1 MCGFSG
7 VFLSEPVWD
16 SEVFQAT
23 LKKMTQVLNH
33 RGPDSSNVWFDR
45 EKGIGLGHCRLAIR
59 DLSPSGNQPM
69 ISSCKRFVI
78 VYNGEIYSHAE
89 IASELAGRGRDIKGS
104 SDTEVV
110 LEACAEWG
118 VEHAVKK
125 LIGMFAFA
133 LYDRKDHVLYL
144 VRDRL
149 GIKPLYWG
157 AIDKKIVFGS
167 ELKSLRQIPGWQPRV
182 DRGAVSSFMRHNYIP
197 TPLSIYQDIQKLT
210 PGTMLKITGDGNVTE
225 IRYWDL
231 ISIAAEN
238 ISNRTDVDENQMLC
252 ELDELLSDSV
262 RRRLVSD
269 VSLGTLLSG
278 GIDSSLVTA
287 LLTEQ
292 SDKQVHTFT
301 IGFNEDDF
309 NEAKYAKLIAEHLNT
324 KHTELYAEPEQAA
337 ELISRIPQYY
347 DEPFADSSQLPTM
360 LLSEL
365 TRSHVK
371 VVLSGDG
378 GDELF
383 AGYNRYTDG
392 LRMWSQATTAPYFIR
407 KQLSRFLLSGSTS
420 LWDNVTRCLPSA
432 LRRPQMGI
440 KIHKYANAI
449 LTSDPD
455 SMYMR
460 MISHWDPPDDVVIGA
475 KEYKGILWDESIKTS
490 FPNFLDRMQLLDTLT
505 YLPDDILTKVD
516 RASMS
521 VSLETRVPLLDHRL
535 VEFAWRLP
543 IQMKLR
549 NGQGKW
555 ALRQL
560 LYKRVPRHLIE
571 RPKMGFGVPF
581 DQWIR
586 GPLKDWAES
595 LLNKKRLDEQGLL
608 VSAPIIDKWQRHLGG
623 ENWGYPLWNVLM
635 LQAWLDNNPDVAI

>member
-7 VFLSEPVWD
+7 VFLNEPVWD
-16 SEVFQAT
+16 ADVFQST
-23 LKKMTQVLNH
+23 LDKMTKVLSH
-33 RGPDSSNVWFDR
+33 RGPDSSNIWFDQT
-45 EKGIGLGHCRLAIR
+45 KGIGLGHCRLAIR
-59 DLSPSGNQPM
+59 DLSPSGAQPM
-69 ISSCKRFVI
+69 ISSCKRYVI
-78 VYNGEIYSHAE
+78 VYNGEIYSHTE
-89 IASELAGRGRDIKGS
+89 IAGELAGKGRVVKGR

-110 LEACAEWG
+110 LEACAQWG
-118 VEHAVKK
+118 VENAVKK
-125 LIGMFAFA
+125 FIGMFAFA
-133 LYDRKDHVLYL
+133 LYDRRDHVLYL

-157 AIDKKIVFGS
+157 SFNKKLVFGS
-167 ELKSLRQIPGWQPRV
+167 ELKALRQTPGWQARI
-182 DRGAVSSFMRHNYIP
+182 DRGSVSSFMRHNYIP
-197 TPLSIYQDIQKLT
+197 SPFSIYEDVRKLE
-210 PGTMLKITGDGNVTE
+210 PGTILKITGDGNVTVN
-225 IRYWDL
+225 RYWDL
-231 ISIAAEN
+231 VSIAAEN
-238 ISNRTDVDENQMLC
+238 ISNRTDVDENQMLS

-292 SDKQVHTFT
+292 CDNQVQTFT
-301 IGFNEDDF
+301 IGFNDDDF

-324 KHTELYAEPEQAA
+324 KHTELYAEPEQAV
-337 ELISRIPQYY
+337 ELITKIPTFY
-347 DEPFADSSQLPTM
+347 DEPFADSSQLPTL

-365 TRSHVK
+365 TRSHVT

-392 LRMWSQATTAPYFIR
+392 LKMWNQATIAPYYIR
-407 KQLSRFLLSGSTS
+407 KQLARLLLSGSTS
-420 LWDNVTRCLPSA
+420 MWDNVTKYMPSA
-432 LRRPQMGI
+432 LRRPQMGM

-460 MISHWDPPDDVVIGA
+460 MISHWDPPDELVLDA
-475 KEYKGILWDESIKTS
+475 KEHKGLLWDPSMKSI

-521 VSLETRVPLLDHRL
+521 VSLEARVPLLDHRL
-535 VEFAWRLP
+535 VEFSWGLP
-543 IQMKLR
+543 INMKIR

-560 LYKRVPRHLIE
+560 LYKRLPRHLID

-595 LLNKKRLDEQGLL
+595 LLNKDRLDEQGLL
-608 VSAPIIDKWQRHLGG
+608 KSAPIIDKWQRHLKGG
-623 ENWGYPLWNVLM
+623 KLGLSIMERPYASSL
-635 LQAWLDNNPDVAI
+635 A

>member
-1 MCGFSG
+1 MCGFAG
-7 VFLSEPVWD
+7 VFLNKPVWD
-16 SEVFQAT
+16 SDVFQST
-23 LKKMTQVLNH
+23 LNKMTKVLNH
-33 RGPDSSNVWFDR
+33 RGPDSSNIWFDQT
-45 EKGIGLGHCRLAIR
+45 KGIGLGHCRLAIR
-59 DLSPSGNQPM
+59 DLSPSGAQPM
-69 ISSCKRFVI
+69 ISSCKRYVI

-89 IASELAGRGRDIKGS
+89 IASELAGNGRIVKGG

-110 LEACAEWG
+110 LEACAQWG
-118 VEHAVKK
+118 VENAVKK
-125 LIGMFAFA
+125 FIGMFAFA
-133 LYDRKDHVLYL
+133 LYDRRDHVLYQ

-157 AIDKKIVFGS
+157 KIDKKLVFGS
-167 ELKSLRQIPGWQPRV
+167 ELKALRQMPGWQARI
-182 DRGAVSSFMRHNYIP
+182 DRGSVSSFMRHNYIP
-197 TPLSIYQDIQKLT
+197 SPYSIYEDVRKLE
-210 PGTMLKITGDGNVTE
+210 PGTILKITGDGNVTE
-225 IRYWDL
+225 KRYWDL
-231 ISIAAEN
+231 VSIAAEN
-238 ISNRTDVDENQMLC
+238 ISNRTNVDENQMLC
-252 ELDELLSDSV
+252 ELDELLSDAV
-262 RRRLVSD
+262 RRRMVSD

-292 SDKQVHTFT
+292 CDKQVQTFT
-301 IGFNEDDF
+301 IGFNDEDF
-309 NEAKYAKLIAEHLNT
+309 NEAKYAKLIADHLNT
-324 KHTELYAEPEQAA
+324 KHTELYAEPEQAV
-337 ELISRIPQYY
+337 ELITKIPIFY
-347 DEPFADSSQLPTM
+347 DEPFADSSQLPTL

-365 TRSHVK
+365 TRSHVT

-392 LRMWSQATTAPYFIR
+392 LKMWNQATIAPYYIR
-407 KQLSRFLLSGSTS
+407 KQLARLLLSSS
-420 LWDNVTRCLPSA
+420 ASMWDNVTRYLPSS
-432 LRRPQMGI
+432 LRRPQMGM

-460 MISHWDPPDDVVIGA
+460 MISHWDPPDEIVLGA
-475 KEYKGILWDESIKTS
+475 KEHKGLLWDPAMKSN
-490 FPNFLDRMQLLDTLT
+490 FPDFLDRMQLLDTLT

-521 VSLETRVPLLDHRL
+521 VSLEARVPLLDHRL
-535 VEFAWRLP
+535 VEFSWRLP
-543 IQMKLR
+543 INMKIR

-586 GPLKDWAES
+586 GPLRDWAES
-595 LLNKKRLDEQGLL
+595 LLNKDRLDDQGLL
-608 VSAPIIDKWQRHLGG
+608 KSAPIIDKWERHLNG

-635 LQAWLDNNPDVAI
+635 LQAWLDNNPDVAL